1 MRANPENVDDGKFK
15 QRKLQW
21 ELIIFILITCLQKDW
36 PDIHTTNFAE
46 AIIKNQNRLKLVRNE
61 NKLWKLWGWAVQ
73 TQKIIVTINY
83 IYLIICLQKKSPDI
97 CILSISL
104 RP

>member
-21 ELIIFILITCLQKDW
+21 ELIMFILITFLQKDW
-36 PDIHTTNFAE
+36 PGIHTTNFAE